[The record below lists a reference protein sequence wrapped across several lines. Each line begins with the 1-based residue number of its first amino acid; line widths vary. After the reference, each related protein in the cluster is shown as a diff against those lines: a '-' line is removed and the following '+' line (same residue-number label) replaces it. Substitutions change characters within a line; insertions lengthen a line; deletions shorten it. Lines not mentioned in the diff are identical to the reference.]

1 MTNMPTVL
9 QAIAES
15 TTLAG
20 LLARMDD
27 SKRCLDLVLKHIP
40 LGLHTSVSPG
50 PLSEGEWCLL
60 ISNASAVAKLKQ
72 LVPTMIATIQ
82 LSGIAVQSIRL
93 KRSY

>member
-1 MTNMPTVL
+1 MPTVL

-15 TTLAG
+15 NTLSN
-20 LLARMDD
+20 LLTRMDD

-40 LGLHTSVSPG
+40 LGLHTSVSAG
-50 PLSEGEWCLL
+50 PLNEGEWCLL

-72 LVPTMIATIQ
+72 LTPTMLTAIHSGG
-82 LSGIAVQSIRL
+82 LSIQSIRL